1 MMMMI
6 KIFVNIIIII
16 IGYLFTRIT
25 VFTLK
30 NTPKEHDSLERKQK
44 AKNS

>member
-6 KIFVNIIIII
+6 KIFVNIIII

>member
-6 KIFVNIIIII
+6 KIFVNIIII
-16 IGYLFTRIT
+16 GYFSLT

-30 NTPKEHDSLERKQK
+30 NTPKENDSLERKQK